1 MPQAIA
7 GVLVKWG
14 LSKLAA
20 TIIAHVVTFA
30 ITFGLSQL
38 FKPGRPKPEDGQI
51 ETREAVGSRRKHW
64 GIVHTSGQVSFE
76 ASKNGTLGKVLT
88 LGTGHEND
96 IIEHRIHDEVVN
108 VDGSGTISDA
118 SFKGAVH
125 IITRPGDPNQ
135 SAIGELTAIFPEWTA
150 DHRQRGCAHVA
161 IICDPVDQEDF
172 NAVYNGRIPEYS
184 QVRRGCS
191 CYDPRQ
197 DSTAV
202 IFDDGEGFVVLGTG
216 PQRVDDP
223 TSWKWSDN
231 WALVTANYWADS
243 DGYGGGYGN
252 VNWTNIAIE
261 AAVSDDQVP
270 AAVGGTA
277 ARWRCWASYSLVNE
291 DRKDVFADMLKAAD
305 GWAFQDANGK
315 LNIQAGRWEEP
326 DVTITD
332 DAIKALS
339 VEQGPTTRHRT
350 SAIKVLYT
358 ESAIGYRQQEASTLT
373 VPNSG
378 SDPNSDPQSL
388 PANYIPH
395 HNQAI
400 RVGYRHAESL
410 DPDRWHLTALL
421 DLRGLDL
428 LGRRFCRL
436 ETDVMGIA
444 AWFEIKR
451 LRLFVRTKSIEAE
464 LSQVKPGDWLDDAT
478 AIEGTPPASSAPPK
492 SDPTLAAP
500 TGLALSAVALSFG
513 DANGV
518 AIAATWDDPG
528 RKGLTFEA
536 QLRETPAG
544 EWVTMVI
551 DDATFSARSGP
562 VNSGLEHEV
571 RVRARSIGG
580 RTSAWSASEI
590 ITPTAA
596 TSVPAPTSLAA
607 GEGAAGEAVIDWRN
621 PQAAFDHVKLFEN
634 TADDLGT
641 ATQISGEFTGSLGE
655 LKTHTETGL
664 AAGTHYF
671 WARAYDAA
679 DNPSAATGPVTAVVT

>member
-1 MPQAIA
+1 M
-7 GVLVKWG
+7 
-14 LSKLAA
+14 
-20 TIIAHVVTFA
+20 
-30 ITFGLSQL
+30 
-38 FKPGRPKPEDGQI
+38 
-51 ETREAVGSRRKHW
+51 
-64 GIVHTSGQVSFE
+64 
-76 ASKNGTLGKVLT
+76 
-88 LGTGHEND
+88 
-96 IIEHRIHDEVVN
+96 VN

-135 SAIGELTAIFPEWTA
+135 TAIGELTAIFPEWTA
-150 DHRQRGCAHVA
+150 NHRQRGCAHVA

-172 NAVYNGRIPEYS
+172 NAVYNGRVPEYS
-184 QVRRGCS
+184 QVRKGCS

-197 DSTAV
+197 DSTTV
-202 IFDDGEGFVVLGTG
+202 IYDDGEGFVVMGTG

-223 TSWKWSDN
+223 TTWPWSDN

-243 DGYGGGYGN
+243 DGYGGGYDN

-261 AAVSDDQVP
+261 AAVSDDPVP
-270 AAVGGTA
+270 AAGGGTVT
-277 ARWRCWASYSLVNE
+277 RWRCWASYSLVNE

-315 LNIQAGRWEEP
+315 LNIRAGRWEEP

-358 ESAIGYRQQEASTLT
+358 ESAIGYRQQEANTLT
-373 VPNSG
+373 VPNSNA
-378 SDPNSDPQSL
+378 DPNSDPQSL
-388 PANYIPH
+388 PANYSPH

-436 ETDVMGIA
+436 ETEVMGIY

-464 LSQVKPGDWLDDAT
+464 LSEVKPGDWLDDAT
-478 AIEGTPPASSAPPK
+478 EVEGAPPSSTAPPK
-492 SDPTLAAP
+492 GDPTLAVP
-500 TGLALSAVALSFG
+500 TGLTLSPVALSFG

-518 AIAATWDDPG
+518 AIAAIWDDPG

-536 QLRETPAG
+536 QLRETPDG
-544 EWVTMVI
+544 EWVTMVV
-551 DDATFSARSGP
+551 DNAAFSARSGP
-562 VNSGLEHEV
+562 VNSGIEHEV

-580 RTSAWSASEI
+580 RTSTWSAPVT
-590 ITPTAA
+590 ITPSAA
-596 TSVPAPTSLAA
+596 ASVPAPSNLAA
-607 GEGAAGEAVIDWRN
+607 APGAAGEAVIDWRS
-621 PQAAFDHVKLFEN
+621 PQAAFDHVELFEN
-634 TADDLGT
+634 TADNLDT
-641 ATQISGEFTGSLGE
+641 ATQIGGEFAGSLGE
-655 LKTHTETGL
+655 FKTHTETGL
-664 AAGTHYF
+664 PAGTHYF
-671 WARAYDAA
+671 WAVAFDAA
-679 DNPSAATGPVTAVVT
+679 DNPSAAAGPVTAVVT